1 MKLEN
6 TIIKFIW
13 KFKSS
18 IRKTKETP
26 TKQSSTGVV
35 KQQGGETTRILE
47 DVMTDIHHQLDY
59 KSS

>member
-6 TIIKFIW
+6 TIIKFLW

-47 DVMTDIHHQLDY
+47 DVMTDIHH
-59 KSS
+59 